1 MDSMNVAIITAAG
14 SGTRMGMGTKKQ
26 FLELEG
32 IPILIRTLEKFF
44 ASDVVDRVIIT
55 APEEDADY
63 TEGLIRA
70 YYEDVSKPWIV
81 IPGGA
86 ERQDSVFAAL
96 QACPPD
102 TDIVF
107 IHDAVRPFVTPEL
120 LSDLAQIA
128 STDGAV
134 VPVARIKHTVK
145 SINGDHIESTLP
157 RDRLVQVFTPQVF
170 RFGIIREAYDK
181 AYADGFLS
189 TDDSALVEFCG
200 RKVSYLFSS
209 DLNIKITDPTD
220 FFIAG
225 QIIEKN
231 IL

>member
-1 MDSMNVAIITAAG
+1 MDTMNVAIITAAG
-14 SGTRMGMGTKKQ
+14 SGIRMGADTKKQ
-26 FLELEG
+26 YLVLEG
-32 IPILIRTLEKFF
+32 IPILIRTLERFF
-44 ASDVVDRVIIT
+44 LSDVIHRVIVT
-55 APEEDADY
+55 APEDDVEY
-63 TEGLIRA
+63 VMGLIQE
-70 YYEDVSKPWIV
+70 YFDNVPKPWIV

-96 QACPPD
+96 QACPSD
-102 TDIVF
+102 TDYVF
-107 IHDAVRPFVTPEL
+107 IHDAVRPFVTSEL
-120 LSDLAQIA
+120 LSDLAAIA
-128 STDGAV
+128 TEDGAA

-145 SINGDHIESTLP
+145 SISGDYIETTVP

-170 RFGIIREAYDK
+170 RFGIIKAAYEK
-181 AYADGFLS
+181 AYAEGFLS

-200 RKVSYLFSS
+200 KKVRYLFSS

-220 FFIAG
+220 LFIAA